1 MFWPWVP
8 LGMNSYHSG
17 LPSLE
22 GLTLPQFNFQAL
34 MQSRL
39 ICFDRQL
46 QGKQKGANL
55 YSQLALCHDEKY
67 DLNRKQNEKIKD
79 PRHHEI
85 HSKELIFNEP

>member
-22 GLTLPQFNFQAL
+22 GLTLAQFNFQAL

-46 QGKQKGANL
+46 QDKQKGANL

-67 DLNRKQNEKIKD
+67 DLNRKQNEKTKD
-79 PRHHEI
+79 PRNHEI